1 MKIKMQRWIP
11 SLAAAVALA
20 GSASLCQAQPVI
32 TLSNDTSE
40 SSAFYDGGP
49 AGQATYTWQST
60 GGPNGGGCIQGVI
73 AGGTTNELDPA
84 FNVSFTAGQYL
95 QVTVQMKVD
104 SSSGTTGTGG
114 SGGYG
119 NKQLA
124 FRDASYSWNGVG
136 YGTIYPPAANGWVTY
151 TFSVPGMANNVAH
164 LQLQLQA
171 SAGYSGPVT
180 IYIGDVTIVPV
191 PNPALLNAFTNSGSV
206 NWQNYG
212 MAASWDSSQDAPY
225 YDPVNGAGPTT
236 ISPSGS
242 VEFQPTTGS
251 YQGGQLN
258 MGFNPSLFQS
268 VAFDVYYD
276 GPTPSTTNTYGGF
289 QVMIANGAS
298 PYNWAW
304 IGQVNFNAGMIG
316 QWTHFNFPCAS
327 SGVLN
332 AAGFAFQSIPGNTGS
347 PAGANPFT
355 FHIDNI
361 QAWNPVSHPNII
373 GLTPGTPGG
382 VQMTLDADGTANNND
397 QEGITSPSA
406 DNDLYNFFWINQTPA
421 TYSFTLTNFPAP
433 AAAFAS
439 TPTAPASVGAGFDA
453 HVYLCNGDSMTAY
466 ANDFGYN
473 QTYSGAPF
481 NMLDYLGMHVQNAI
495 ITNLVTYITNIDTTI
510 TTNTTYGLASGV
522 VAIIDWKT
530 NAPSANATNRIVFNF
545 PNMTN
550 ANGTWTL
557 NFTDNTHGNIVAAD
571 GSVNSF
577 TLPDFYNDPN
587 YTGNFSPGT
596 SMVQFGVFKNGNSAN
611 NSLSTTF
618 TQVVVTNANS
628 GITSTNYN
636 DSFSGP
642 GLTANYLWQ
651 VAEYYLD
658 ASDRAIWQP
667 SGTAYWIK
675 WNTTASGWGV
685 QSSSNLLSSWGSGGV
700 TYTYADATGTNTLG
714 AIPTAS
720 LPAGDAAFF
729 RLVK

>member
-1 MKIKMQRWIP
+1 MQRWLP
-11 SLAAAVALA
+11 SLIAAVALA
-20 GSASLCQAQPVI
+20 GSAGLCQAQSLI
-32 TLSNDTSE
+32 TLNNDTSE
-40 SSAFYDGGP
+40 SSAFYDAGP
-49 AGQATYTWQST
+49 AGATYTWLST

-73 AGGTTNELDPA
+73 DGVTNYEFDPA
-84 FNVSFTAGQYL
+84 FNVSFTPGQYL
-95 QVTVQMKVD
+95 QVTFQMKVD
-104 SSSGTTGTGG
+104 SSSGTQGTAG

-119 NKQLA
+119 NKQLS

-151 TFSVPGMANNVAH
+151 TFSVPGMPDNVAH
-164 LQLQLQA
+164 LQLQLQGSGA
-171 SAGYSGPVT
+171 YSGPVT
-180 IYIGDVTIVPV
+180 IYIGDVTVVPV
-191 PNPALLNAFTNSGSV
+191 PNPALLSAFTNSASV
-206 NWQNYG
+206 NYNNDG
-212 MAASWDSSQDAPY
+212 MAATWDSSQDAPY
-225 YDPVNGAGPTT
+225 YNPVTGAGPVNIT
-236 ISPSGS
+236 PAGS

-298 PYNWAW
+298 PYNWQF
-304 IGQVNFNAGMIG
+304 IGSANFNAGMVG

-327 SGVLN
+327 SGILN

-355 FHIDNI
+355 FHVDNI
-361 QAWNPVSHPNII
+361 QAWNPVTRPII
-373 GLTPGTPGG
+373 GGLTPGTPGG

-406 DNDLYNFFWINQTPA
+406 DNALYDFFWINQTPA

-433 AAAFAS
+433 AASFGGAS
-439 TPTAPASVGAGFDA
+439 NAPASPGAGFDA
-453 HVYLCNGDSMTAY
+453 HVYLCNGDSITAF

-473 QTYSGAPF
+473 QTYSGAPY
-481 NMLDYLGMHVQNAI
+481 NMLDYLGMHVQNAT
-495 ITNLVTYITNIDTTI
+495 ITNLVTYTTNDTVI

-522 VAIIDWKT
+522 VSIIDWKT
-530 NAPSANATNRIVFNF
+530 NAPNANATNQIVFRF
-545 PNMTN
+545 PNMAN

-577 TLPDFYNDPN
+577 TLPDFLSDPN
-587 YTGNFSPGT
+587 YTANFTPVT
-596 SMVQFGVFKNGNSAN
+596 SMVQFGVFKNGSSAN
-611 NSLSTTF
+611 NSLTTTF
-618 TQVVVTNANS
+618 THVVVTNANS
-628 GITSTNYN
+628 VTTSTNYN

-642 GLTANYLWQ
+642 GLTANYVWQ
-651 VAEYYLD
+651 VAEYYQD

-675 WNTTASGWGV
+675 WNTTANGWGV
-685 QSSSNLLSSWGSGGV
+685 QSSSNLLSSWSNAGV
-700 TYTYADATGTNTLG
+700 TYTYADSTGTNTVG

-720 LPAGDAAFF
+720 LPLGSAGYFE
-729 RLVK
+729 LKK